1 MKQNSRYYQVEL
13 ATLAMLT
20 AIACVLV
27 MIYIPYPLMPA
38 FKYDLAD
45 IPILIATFSFG
56 PVAGLIVTVLAS
68 FIEAFIM
75 GQDTWIGFVMH
86 VLATGSFVIV
96 AGNLYRHKKTKKE
109 AVVAL
114 VAGVITMTVV
124 MCAAN
129 YIMDPLFYG
138 MQKKAVVALMLPAII
153 PFNLSKAGI
162 NALLTFLIYKRISKL
177 IHRAEN
183 NPTVPKK

>member
-1 MKQNSRYYQVEL
+1 MKQNSRHYQVEL

-20 AIACVLV
+20 AIACILV
-27 MIYIPYPLMPA
+27 MLYLPYPLFPA

-45 IPILIATFSFG
+45 VPIFIATFAFG

-75 GQDTWIGFVMH
+75 GQDTWVGFVMH

-96 AGNLYRHKKTKKE
+96 AGLIYGHKKTKKE
-109 AVVAL
+109 AIVAL
-114 VAGVITMTVV
+114 IFGVITMTVV

-129 YIMDPLFYG
+129 YIIDPIFYG
-138 MQKKAVVALMLPAII
+138 TPKEAVLKLMLPAII
-153 PFNLSKAGI
+153 PFNVTKAGI
-162 NALLTFLIYKRISKL
+162 NAVITFLVYKRISKL
-177 IHRAEN
+177 IHKAEA
-183 NPTVPKK
+183 PKING